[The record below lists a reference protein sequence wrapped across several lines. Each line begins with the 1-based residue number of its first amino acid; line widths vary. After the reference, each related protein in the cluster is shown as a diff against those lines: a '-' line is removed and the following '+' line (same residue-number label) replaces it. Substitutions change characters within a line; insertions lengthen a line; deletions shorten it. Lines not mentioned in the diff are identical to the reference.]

1 MPYSVQPRDRIFIV
15 MDFCVLLKISVK
27 ILVKI
32 QVETWV
38 VYIAWNFLIMLKNLP
53 QMCLKV
59 LQKIAIPKTAE
70 ETGDLIRNKIV
81 DKITKISNT
90 LQQNNSETFRNEHNK
105 KKPKERYMSAEERQN
120 IIDDLRLI

>member
-1 MPYSVQPRDRIFIV
+1 
-15 MDFCVLLKISVK
+15 
-27 ILVKI
+27 
-32 QVETWV
+32 
-38 VYIAWNFLIMLKNLP
+38 
-53 QMCLKV
+53 MCLKV

>member
-105 KKPKERYMSAEERQN
+105 KKT
-120 IIDDLRLI
+120 